1 MSKFMMLGS
10 ALLALSLM
18 ACGPNPAGSGTTPGT
33 GANTGTTTGTGSNT
47 GSGSSATGTASIMA
61 SKATYIAFLNCAK
74 SKSELSADAK
84 AAIDTQIAA
93 LNLVPD
99 STWATISANYS
110 ASLQTTYA
118 AALAS
123 CSTAK

>member
-1 MSKFMMLGS
+1 
-10 ALLALSLM
+10 
-18 ACGPNPAGSGTTPGT
+18 
-33 GANTGTTTGTGSNT
+33 
-47 GSGSSATGTASIMA
+47 MA

-74 SKSELSADAK
+74 GKSEISADAK

-99 STWATISANYS
+99 STWAVISAQYS
-110 ASLQTTYA
+110 AALQTSYA

-123 CSTAK
+123 CNTAK